1 MTIYIVMLN
10 ILNNTL
16 NIQESNMPGDRTP
29 PVDDERDLFRERVER
44 LYEVLER
51 LDNFLNRGD
60 IGPKRRKILVKAV
73 NSIQLDN
80 PPYSRKRLLI
90 DVLWIKE
97 RALEAR
103 VKILLFIMKEAF
115 KEGGSS
121 LELDWFTEIEKKMS
135 NIFSIDAGHIIEPLV
150 RREDLRMPRPVAT
163 LVKDCFM
170 DGNEGVLMQKQ
181 DNMCAVL

>member
-1 MTIYIVMLN
+1 
-10 ILNNTL
+10 
-16 NIQESNMPGDRTP
+16 MPGDRTP
-29 PVDDERDLFRERVER
+29 LIDHERDLFRGRVER
-44 LYEVLER
+44 LYEILER
-51 LDNFLNRGD
+51 LSHALDRDD
-60 IGPKRRKILVKAV
+60 IGPKQKKILGKAV

-135 NIFSIDAGHIIEPLV
+135 CINFCLIDADHVIRPLV
-150 RREDLRMPRPVAT
+150 EKKIRIYPHWWQRWLKI
-163 LVKDCFM
+163 LF
-170 DGNEGVLMQKQ
+170 
-181 DNMCAVL
+181 

>member
-1 MTIYIVMLN
+1 
-10 ILNNTL
+10 
-16 NIQESNMPGDRTP
+16 MPSDRISP
-29 PVDDERDLFRERVER
+29 ADDERDLFRGRVES
-44 LYEVLER
+44 LYEILKR
-51 LDNFLNRGD
+51 LDHALDRDDVGQ
-60 IGPKRRKILVKAV
+60 KQRRILGKAV

-121 LELDWFTEIEKKMS
+121 LELDWFTEIESKMS
-135 NIFSIDAGHIIEPLV
+135 CVNFCLIDAGQIIEPLV
-150 RREDLRMPRPVAT
+150 RREDLHMPRPVAT
-163 LVKDCFM
+163 LVKDFFM
-170 DGNEGVLMQKQ
+170 DGNEGVLIQEEES
-181 DNMCAVL
+181 MCAVL